1 MIVKDSVKSIK
12 LISGEEIVGVIQDI
26 SDGAVS
32 VQGPFSVARTMGSS
46 FILVPWM
53 ASSEENAVVDIN
65 EDTGMPS
72 KDDVFIYDLSINWE
86 GWRVINIPVSDFVD
100 SNPSVGDNK
109 WNPSQ
114 LFGSAGL
121 IQMQIIVMSSKYDSE
136 SISFL
141 IDTIKFNL

>member
-1 MIVKDSVKSIK
+1 MIEKEAVKSIK

-65 EDTGMPS
+65 ALTVSALMPTS
-72 KDDVFIYDLSINWE
+72 EEFLDAYVK
-86 GWRVINIPVSDFVD
+86 VINKVENGIEEDDEEEEEVEDKMFTLP
-100 SNPSVGDNK
+100 
-109 WNPSQ
+109 
-114 LFGSAGL
+114 
-121 IQMQIIVMSSKYDSE
+121 
-136 SISFL
+136 
-141 IDTIKFNL
+141 DTTYH